1 MKLIRLQKEGA
12 VAQVIFNRPDVLNAI
27 NEEMLQDFHDQLVA
41 LADDREVKV
50 IVVKG
55 TGRAFSA
62 GIDLKSTTA
71 AMFQDQDEGSFMAL
85 GLTIRDLIREMPK
98 VVIGQV
104 HGYCFTGALELAMFF
119 DLLFCDENTQFGD
132 THAKWS
138 IIPRWGMSQN
148 LARRVGILKAK
159 ELTFRAM
166 RINGIE
172 AARIGLVNTAFS
184 ADNLEQEVQT
194 IANEISANSFEAIIK
209 IKRLYDDGW
218 HTTLAEGLRIEL
230 ETDTSLTATDDQID
244 QFESKKFSDK

>member
-1 MKLIRLQKEGA
+1 MNFIKLHKEA
-12 VAQVIFNRPDVLNAI
+12 PVATIVFNRPDVLNAI
-27 NEEMLQDFHDQLVA
+27 NEGMIQGFYNA
-41 LADDREVKV
+41 LKDLSEDTSIKV
-50 IVVKG
+50 IIVKG
-55 TGRAFSA
+55 EGRAFSA
-62 GIDLKSTTA
+62 GIDLKSATA
-71 AMFQDQDEGSFMAL
+71 EMFQSQDEGSFMEL

-119 DLLFCDENTQFGD
+119 DLLFCDEETQFGD

-166 RINGIE
+166 RVKGTE
-172 AARIGLVNTAFS
+172 AARIGLVNTAF
-184 ADNLEQEVQT
+184 APEQLNDEVQA
-194 IANEISANSFEAIIK
+194 IAQEIASNSFEAIVK

-218 HTTLAEGLRIEL
+218 HTTLAEGLLIEYG
-230 ETDTSLTATDDQID
+230 TDTTLTATDDQINS
-244 QFESKKFSDK
+244 FRVKPGKT